1 MPGVRARSVRRL
13 RSWASRPSRS
23 RTGHPGFGG
32 PEETPSLGQQRRQD
46 PAHVACLVEDARRT
60 GGTESERLDS
70 NQRPPASEAGA
81 LPTAPLPD
89 RDSRGIEERVRGLEP
104 LPPAWRAVVLAVE
117 HHTRRVPHEAGSTPG
132 WARTNDLP
140 RIRRVLYLPSYGR
153 IEDIR
158 GPAAAARNAAPP
170 WARRRST
177 EGWTRTSD
185 STDFTR
191 ELYASELPRPDGDG
205 GTRTHNPQLAKLE
218 PYPIRP
224 RPRGFPRVES
234 NHRPA
239 AS

>member
-1 MPGVRARSVRRL
+1 MPGVRTRSVRRL
-13 RSWASRPSRS
+13 RSWASRPSRT

-32 PEETPSLGQQRRQD
+32 PEESPSLGQQRRRAR
-46 PAHVACLVEDARRT
+46 AHLACVADDARRT
-60 GGTESERLDS
+60 GGIESERLDS

-89 RDSRGIEERVRGLEP
+89 EDSRGIEERVRGLEP

-117 HHTRRVPHEAGSTPG
+117 HHTRRSPHEAASTPG
-132 WARTNDLP
+132 WVRTNGLP

-153 IEDIR
+153 IEERR
-158 GPAAAARNAAPP
+158 GGREQRGHAGPP

-191 ELYASELPRPDGDG
+191 ELYASELPRHDGDG
-205 GTRTHNPQLAKLE
+205 GTRTHNPQLAELE

-224 RPRGFPRVES
+224 RPHGFPRMES

-239 AS
+239 VS